1 MSDMEMSTP
10 PPDVDLLAEETTEEV
25 LVIDDG
31 PSEVFPTA
39 PGDFNV
45 ALVMHG
51 ALVNREVGA
60 LLLKMLSDKLEIIT
74 LADTFENRKH
84 TFQVVDILVRV

>member
-1 MSDMEMSTP
+1 MSTP
-10 PPDVDLLAEETTEEV
+10 PPDIDLLAEDTAEEA
-25 LVIDDG
+25 LVVDDG
-31 PSEVFPTA
+31 PSEVLPTA
-39 PGDFNV
+39 PGDFNI
-45 ALVMHG
+45 ALVTHG

-84 TFQVVDILVRV
+84 TLQVVDILVRV